1 MNVTSAT
8 LLAMSM
14 SRKGRELLRL
24 ALPFVHAEIHRL
36 SQVFIWPYQILPSLL
51 SVLLRDYLSQT
62 WPLKPTPDLNYNLRQ
77 CFCKQDPRKL
87 KQQQKAFM

>member
-8 LLAMSM
+8 LLAMTM

-36 SQVFIWPYQILPSLL
+36 SQVLPERGPTKYYLYLVYVYTHTHTKHYLIWPYQTLPSTL
-51 SVLLRDYLSQT
+51 
-62 WPLKPTPDLNYNLRQ
+62 
-77 CFCKQDPRKL
+77 CF
-87 KQQQKAFM
+87 